1 MAIYPYTNTYV
12 INKDAVAGSSFKA
25 GMILMMNADGKAVP
39 ADSQVLALNSAGQ
52 KQAKILGIAAGDSNL
67 TGNTIIVQDTVGNN
81 YLDENKNFVNASNAE
96 YLAIKRQLLDYAD
109 ETVNEYYNMNFSP
122 IPKRRGIGVYCLIGD
137 TFATDQFSAVLHGD
151 YGVDGLD
158 AITFSPGDLLTFGGG
173 VNAGKLVKVNTNSF
187 GPDVVVVGVVEK
199 YSSAVGLLYFK
210 HINRIYSFGTASSA
224 VFALDAASIISYPGS
239 GTTWFDLSGNT
250 RNFALINGAVYSSV
264 NSGTITFDG
273 TNDYAG
279 LNYTLPNN
287 TITVMV
293 WYYSGSFSTQAD
305 LDSLIANDGPINNGL
320 DIRRRTGNTFQL
332 IDWFNS
338 SATIVVAT
346 IGSIAD
352 NSWYLVVYTYDGS
365 RYKTYLNNTK
375 TNDAAVTG
383 PRNTIAQVI
392 HLANE
397 PFFGGGTR
405 ALAGY
410 VSEVRILNKALTD
423 TELSNYYNATKSRY
437 GL

>member
-1 MAIYPYTNTYV
+1 MAIYPVTNAYV
-12 INKDAVAGSSFKA
+12 INKDAVVGSPFKS
-25 GMILMMNADGKAVP
+25 GMILMTNSAGKVVP
-39 ADSQVLALNSAGQ
+39 ADSQALISKTINE
-52 KQAKILGIAAGDSNL
+52 KQIAIIGVAAGDYNIS
-67 TGNTIIVQDTVGNN
+67 GNTIIVPDYIGSN
-81 YLDENKNFVNASNAE
+81 YLDANSNFVSASDRE
-96 YLAIKRQLLDYAD
+96 FLSIRRQLLDYAD
-109 ETVNEYYNMNFSP
+109 ETVNEYYNINYSP
-122 IPKRRGIGVYCLIGD
+122 KPFRTGIGVYSLSGESFI
-137 TFATDQFSAVLHGD
+137 TDQFSPVLHGD
-151 YGVDGLD
+151 YGLD
-158 AITFSPGDLLTFGGG
+158 STLIQSLNPGDLLTFGGG
-173 VNAGKLVKVNTNSF
+173 INAGKLVKINTNSF
-187 GPDVVVVGVVEK
+187 GPDVLVVGIVDR
-199 YSSAVGLLYFK
+199 YNSTTGLLYFRLV
-210 HINRIYSFGTASSA
+210 NYAFSFGSSSSTIL
-224 VFALDAASIISYPGS
+224 ALDAGLTASYPSS
-239 GTTWFDLSGNT
+239 GTVWYDLSGNA
-250 RNFALINGAVYSSV
+250 RNFTLTNGPRYLSN
-264 NSGTITFDG
+264 NSGVISFDG
-273 TNDYAG
+273 TNDYAE
-279 LNYTLPNN
+279 LTYTLPNN

-293 WYYSGSFSTQAD
+293 WYYSGTFSAQND
-305 LDSLIANDGPINNGL
+305 LDSLIANDGSVNSGL

-423 TELSNYYNATKSRY
+423 TELSAYYNLTKSRY